1 MTFLDT
7 AKATFDRV
15 AATNANRH
23 GTAATYHVAGGSDL
37 SRFVYFFEDTD
48 PLDQIDDAGEF
59 NLRSAKIHLSK
70 DATLGVAAPVR
81 ADQITVESDKW
92 NIDGIADK
100 RAYWELRMTKVQDV
114 DTTAQ
119 RIQMDKR

>member
-15 AATNANRH
+15 AAMNANMH
-23 GTAATYHVAGGSDL
+23 GTAATYHVAGGGNL
-37 SRFVYFFEDTD
+37 ARFGYFFEDTD
-48 PLDQIDDAGEF
+48 PLDQIDDAGEYT
-59 NLRSAKIHLSK
+59 LRAAKFHLSK
-70 DATLGVAAPVR
+70 DATLGITAPLR
-81 ADQITVESDKW
+81 ADQITVESEKW

-100 RAYWELRMTKVQDV
+100 RAYWELRLTKVRDV

-119 RIQMDKR
+119 RIQMEKR